1 MSVVANVAINVD
13 ASKAIGQL
21 RTVDQ
26 AADQVAS
33 SAARTEGAVG
43 RLSRAFSGLGG
54 VLASFGA
61 SAALRGITQAGIEAG
76 TVDVRIKQLTKSF
89 SEYAKVQN
97 IISQNAKT
105 FNQSQTE
112 SSKNFADIYARLR
125 PLGIS
130 LENINKVF
138 VGFNTAAAQSGLTA
152 SQASPAFTQLA
163 QALGSGALRGDEFN
177 SIAEQVPGILGAIAQ
192 AMGVP
197 VGSLRNL
204 AAQGEI
210 TSAVVIQALSNLAQ
224 QGKADLAALADSPAG
239 LVAKFQQA
247 IGNLQATI
255 GTKLLPAFTPLI
267 QGLTN
272 LINAFNALPQPIQS
286 VIAVVSGL
294 VLAIGAIAAPIGF
307 IVSGLTSLASAL
319 GGFGAAAAVFGVAA
333 GAVKAV
339 LVAIATVLSG
349 PAGVVIAI
357 GAVIAALYTF
367 REQISN
373 AFSGVAQILGV
384 IAKDFIALGTIVRE
398 MASEAFNAIQNGFG
412 AAAKFIGDTFVDP
425 VRDIIGGLTDFISGA
440 FSELGNAIVAP
451 FRIAAKSIKSVF
463 DGIANVVLGTIR
475 FIAAKINDLIR
486 GANQISSTVGI
497 PAIPYL
503 SVPAFAQGGYVT
515 KKTLAMVGEGGE
527 PEYIIPASKMP
538 NAIQNY
544 ANGARG
550 NGVLASSSFGK
561 QLAAQT
567 SKVSLGLAGQVLR
580 GSAGLSGQFAGRGT
594 GGTSQ
599 VAEMQAGIGRSG
611 APGNGPA
618 IRRALT
624 GRSGAGLSTT
634 LSAAINQYAANKSRQ
649 QTIRPQINI
658 TTGPV
663 TRMADIN
670 YVTMRDLVKATESA
684 AKQGANMALGSLR
697 SDPSTRRAV
706 GLAR

>member
-61 SAALRGITQAGIEAG
+61 GAALRGITQAGIEAG

-138 VGFNTAAAQSGLTA
+138 VGFNTAAAKSGLTA

-192 AMGVP
+192 TMGVP
-197 VGSLRNL
+197 VGALRQL
-204 AAQGEI
+204 AAEGKI
-210 TSAVVIQALSNLAQ
+210 TSDVVITALSNLAQ

-247 IGNLQATI
+247 VGNLQATI

-307 IVSGLTSLASAL
+307 VVSGLTSLASAL

-339 LVAIATVLSG
+339 LVAIVTVLSG

-367 REQISN
+367 REEIGN
-373 AFSGVAQILGV
+373 AFSGVAQILGG
-384 IAKDFIALGTIVRE
+384 IAEDFITLGATVGE
-398 MASEAFNAIQNGFG
+398 MASNAFDAIQNGFG
-412 AAAKFIGDTFVDP
+412 AAVNFIGDTFVDP
-425 VRDIIGGLTDFISGA
+425 VQDMIVGLSSFISNA
-440 FSELGNAIVAP
+440 FSDLGNAIVGP
-451 FRIAAKSIKSVF
+451 FRNAAQAIRSIFDSIASV
-463 DGIANVVLGTIR
+463 VRST
-475 FIAAKINDLIR
+475 
-486 GANQISSTVGI
+486 ISSLAAGINGLISQANSITSRVGI

-503 SVPAFAQGGYVT
+503 KVPGFAEGGYVT
-515 KKTLAMVGEGGE
+515 QKTLAMVGEGGE
-527 PEYIIPASKMP
+527 PEYIIPASKMQS
-538 NAIQNY
+538 AVQNF
-544 ANGARG
+544 ANGVRG

-561 QLAAQT
+561 QLSAQT
-567 SKVSLGLAGQVLR
+567 SKISLGLAGQVAR
-580 GSAGLSGQFAGRGT
+580 MSAGLSSRFAGRGT
-594 GGTSQ
+594 GGASQ
-599 VAEMQAGIGRSG
+599 VAEMAAGVGRSG
-611 APGNGPA
+611 APGTSSSMKAAMSRYASN
-618 IRRALT
+618 
-624 GRSGAGLSTT
+624 RSTAPTT
-634 LSAAINQYAANKSRQ
+634 K
-649 QTIRPQINI
+649 PQVNI

-663 TRMADIN
+663 TKIDNVN
-670 YVTMRDLVKATESA
+670 YVTMRDLVKAAETA
-684 AKQGANMALGSLR
+684 AKQGADMALGSLR
-697 SDPSTRRAV
+697 SNPSVRRSV

>member
-21 RTVDQ
+21 RAVDQ

-33 SAARTEGAVG
+33 SATRTEGAVG

-61 SAALRGITQAGIEAG
+61 GALLRGITQAGIEAG

-89 SEYAKVQN
+89 GEYGKVQG
-97 IISQNAKT
+97 IIAANART

-138 VGFNTAAAQSGLTA
+138 VGFNTAAAKSGLTA

-192 AMGVP
+192 TMGVP
-197 VGSLRNL
+197 VGSLRKL
-204 AAQGEI
+204 AEQGKI
-210 TSAVVIQALSNLAQ
+210 TSAVVIKALGDLAQ

-247 IGNLQATI
+247 VGNLQAAI

-286 VIAVVSGL
+286 VIAVVGGL
-294 VLAIGAIAAPIGF
+294 ALAIGAIAAPIGF
-307 IVSGLTSLASAL
+307 VVSGLTSLASAL
-319 GGFGAAAAVFGVAA
+319 GGFGAVAAVFGVAA
-333 GAVKAV
+333 GIVKGA
-339 LVAIATVLSG
+339 LAAIVAILSG
-349 PAGVVIAI
+349 PGGIVIAI

-367 REQISN
+367 RSQIGD
-373 AFSGVAQILGV
+373 AFSGVLQAIRGVAQ
-384 IAKDFIALGTIVRE
+384 DFNALASIIGE
-398 MASEAFNAIQNGFG
+398 MASKAFEAIRNGFG
-412 AAAKFIGDTFVDP
+412 AAVKFIGDTFVNP
-425 VRDIIGGLTDFISGA
+425 VRDIIGGLTGFISGA
-440 FSELGNAIVAP
+440 FSKLGDAIIGP
-451 FRIAAKSIKSVF
+451 FRNAAQTIKSIF
-463 DGIANVVLGTIR
+463 DGIVGVIRNTIGY
-475 FIAAKINDLIR
+475 ITAKINDLIR
-486 GANQISSTVGI
+486 GANQVSSKIGI

-503 SVPAFAQGGYVT
+503 QVPAFAQGGYVT

-550 NGVLASSSFGK
+550 NSVLGSSSFGK
-561 QLAAQT
+561 QLSAQT
-567 SKVSLGLAGQVLR
+567 SQISLGLAGQIAR
-580 GSAGLSGQFAGRGT
+580 ISAGLSGQFAGRST
-594 GGTSQ
+594 GGASQ
-599 VAEMQAGIGRSG
+599 VAEMAAGVGRSG
-611 APGNGPA
+611 APGTSSSMKAAMSRYASN
-618 IRRALT
+618 
-624 GRSGAGLSTT
+624 RSTAPTT
-634 LSAAINQYAANKSRQ
+634 K
-649 QTIRPQINI
+649 PQVNI

-663 TRMADIN
+663 TKIDNVN
-670 YVTMRDLVKATESA
+670 YVTMRDLVKAAEAA
-684 AKQGANMALGSLR
+684 AKQGADMALGSLR
-697 SDPSTRRAV
+697 SNPSVRRSV